1 MKVTITR
8 AQNGWILEEERS
20 YEYDEGTYLA
30 QEVFEDDEH
39 ESSEY
44 SSACSLANCLW
55 AAFQEHFQTK
65 WTPGIVM
72 DLREKGREEEF
83 MEEYER
89 ARADEEDEMAERWH
103 DFGEPCVIGP
113 SPFGDEYPET
123 D

>member
-30 QEVFEDDEH
+30 QEVFEDEQH

-44 SSACSLANCLW
+44 ASAASLANCLW
-55 AAFQEHFQTK
+55 VAFQEQFQTK

-72 DLREKGREEEF
+72 DLKEKGREQELEE
-83 MEEYER
+83 
-89 ARADEEDEMAERWH
+89 EMADKYY
-103 DFGEPCVIGP
+103 DFGEPFELGP